1 MFLNIHVQQ
10 DILIFRADEYTWL
23 GAGDDMRGIQKEIRM
38 EGRIFLSLQSRPPRV
53 TPQTWSHRRSTV
65 LASHLLEAW
74 GQDTISV
81 TLCVVC
87 LTVGLVLASVPTRQT
102 SL

>member
-38 EGRIFLSLQSRPPRV
+38 EGRIFLIPQSRTSPHPEILLRPGPTGGQQGWHLICLKPGDKTQSQSHCV
-53 TPQTWSHRRSTV
+53 WSV
-65 LASHLLEAW
+65 
-74 GQDTISV
+74 
-81 TLCVVC
+81 
-87 LTVGLVLASVPTRQT
+87 
-102 SL
+102 